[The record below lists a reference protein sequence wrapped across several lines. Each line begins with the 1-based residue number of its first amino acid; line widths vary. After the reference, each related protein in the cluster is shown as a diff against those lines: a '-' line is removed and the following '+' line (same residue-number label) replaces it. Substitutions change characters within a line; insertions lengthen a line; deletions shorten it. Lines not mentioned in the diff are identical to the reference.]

1 MLSRNKT
8 IDSGILA
15 TMYPLTRCQARTPS
29 FSLGRMGIDNITR
42 EIEDTEETSRPVLQ
56 AIGSIVIDNSI
67 PYRGISNNRDTE
79 EEEEEEEDVKVEEL
93 GSLASRTVDSIDLI
107 RRDSERIGTASAKR
121 RMGGKHN
128 VRDWF
133 LEYTPRWRK
142 YFRWNQRVD

>member
-67 PYRGISNNRDTE
+67 PDRGISNNRDT
-79 EEEEEEEDVKVEEL
+79 EEEEEEDVKVEEL

-107 RRDSERIGTASAKR
+107 RRDSEKIWTASAKS
-121 RMGGKHN
+121 RMNGKHM

-133 LEYTPRWRK
+133 VEYTPCWRK